1 MINIDIIRGNMESD
15 YIKVTEKNISIEEWD
30 KGLSDIGLDSLE
42 FVELIV
48 EIEDRYGFEFEDE
61 MFFKDA
67 FKSLNNICEYILL
80 MISGNT

>member
-1 MINIDIIRGNMESD
+1 MINIDTIRKNMESD
-15 YIKVTEKNISIEEWD
+15 YIKVTEKSISTEEWD
-30 KGLSDIGLDSLE
+30 KALSDIGIDSLE

-80 MISGNT
+80 MISSNT